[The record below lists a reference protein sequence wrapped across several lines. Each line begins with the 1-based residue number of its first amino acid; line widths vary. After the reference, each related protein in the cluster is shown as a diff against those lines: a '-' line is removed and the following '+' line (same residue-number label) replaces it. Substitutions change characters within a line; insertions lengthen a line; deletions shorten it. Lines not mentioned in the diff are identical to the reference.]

1 MGSQLPPG
9 VFAVPAGQP
18 IPAGAIRVNPQ
29 GQAINSQGQVIP
41 EPVRAPVPEQPRRP
55 AAAPQTPQLQFGFQ
69 PVSQGAPQ
77 PQRPAPQSV
86 PRPVAQAPQFQ
97 GRPQQ
102 LGVPPQL
109 QQQPGQFSQFDSR
122 FAPRPQGGVPSQ
134 QFRPAQ
140 FQPGQQGGFNV
151 FNPSALRGA

>member
-1 MGSQLPPG
+1 MG
-9 VFAVPAGQP
+9 
-18 IPAGAIRVNPQ
+18 
-29 GQAINSQGQVIP
+29 
-41 EPVRAPVPEQPRRP
+41 
-55 AAAPQTPQLQFGFQ
+55 GFQ

-86 PRPVAQAPQFQ
+86 PRPAPFTAFGSAPSRPVQAPQFQ

-151 FNPSALRGA
+151 FNPSAL